1 MKRDL
6 KYIALRSKNANH
18 LIELVRIEFSFAKRK
33 KKIAIL
39 YDKVFLDNDGY
50 FNQVIA
56 TFRKV
61 K

>member
-1 MKRDL
+1 MKQDL
-6 KYIALRSKNANH
+6 KYITLRSKNTKE
-18 LIELVRIEFSFAKRK
+18 LIKLVRFEFNLAKRK

-56 TFRKV
+56 TFRKG
-61 K
+61 